1 MDPTALSDAILGD
14 TDCHLGAKMRSFRR
28 TFLILVLLGS
38 ALAAQTLYVKDGQCV
53 LFLGDSITQD
63 GRYVEDIEAYL
74 IANYPKMRV
83 DIIKLGLSS
92 ETTEGLTEPDQPLPR
107 PNIHDR
113 LDSALEKTKP
123 AIVVACYG
131 MNDGIYHPFS
141 EERFQA
147 YQDGVRKLTARLKA
161 AGATAVLMTPPP
173 FDAVAAKAKVVSAG
187 APQFGYNTPYD
198 KYDTDV
204 LARYCEWLITLRGE
218 GLMVIDVHSP
228 MVEEVKTQ
236 RERTPDFTLAKD
248 GVHPDAEGHWIMA
261 RAVLQA
267 WGVSDPQAP
276 RPDVLEIIHQKWQ
289 VLGPAWLARVG
300 HKGNPMPVDFEAAS
314 TTAAA
319 LENKARALVQ

>member
-1 MDPTALSDAILGD
+1 MG
-14 TDCHLGAKMRSFRR
+14 GMMKVFRR
-28 TFLILVLLGS
+28 AFLITLLICS
-38 ALAAQTLYVKDGQCV
+38 ALAAQAPYVKDGQRI

-63 GRYVEDIEAYL
+63 GRYVEDIEAFL
-74 IANYPKMRV
+74 IVDYPKLHV

-92 ETTEGLTEPDQPLPR
+92 ETTQGLTEPDHPSPR

-113 LDSALEKTKP
+113 LDSALEKAKP
-123 AIVVACYG
+123 DIVVACYG

-147 YQDGVRKLTARLKA
+147 YQDGVRKLIARVRA
-161 AGATAVLMTPPP
+161 AGATVVLVTPPP
-173 FDAVAAKAKVVSAG
+173 FDAVSARAKVVSAG

-198 KYDTDV
+198 KYDSEV
-204 LARYCEWLITLRGE
+204 LERYGEWLLTLRGE
-218 GLMVIDVHSP
+218 DLMVIDVHRP

-236 RERTPDFTLAKD
+236 REKKPDFTLAED

-261 RAVLQA
+261 RTVLQA
-267 WGVSDPQAP
+267 WGVPDPQAP

-300 HKGNPMPVDFEAAS
+300 HKGNPKPVDFEAAS
-314 TTAAA
+314 AAA
-319 LENKARALVQ
+319 AELESKARALVQ